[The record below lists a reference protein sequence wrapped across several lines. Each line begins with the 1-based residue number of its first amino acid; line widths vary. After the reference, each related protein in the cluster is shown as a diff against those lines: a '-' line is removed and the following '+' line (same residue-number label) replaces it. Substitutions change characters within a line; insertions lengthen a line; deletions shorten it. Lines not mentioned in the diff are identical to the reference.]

1 MDTDRLALLEYQAI
15 WESQGM
21 ATFSCDA
28 ASPSGTFSCDAACGI
43 FVRVSD
49 AFCSWLGV
57 EPRDLV
63 GKHHSVCFDEAFA
76 RGKELTLLWEKLRVG
91 EKQSVEL
98 RYLHR
103 NGNDVWIRASFV
115 PVRAEGE
122 AGLRVLMCAVEEL
135 KQKTATQFLA
145 NMSHEIRTPMNGIF
159 GMLSLLQD
167 VALGERAKGY
177 VDVCLHSAESLLAV
191 LDDVLLFAKSEDHSI
206 TLERAPFNLNN
217 AIEDVLFI
225 AAGNVSPFQDI
236 DITCFIEPDVPL
248 CLVGDASRLRQVLQH
263 LFTNAVKFTKL
274 GEVGLRVSVAS
285 QSPLTLMFEVTDTGL
300 GISEDD
306 QKRLF
311 IPFRQADSSNT
322 RPFGGAGLGL
332 AICKRLVTLFEGEIG
347 VKSQA
352 GKGSA
357 FWFTA
362 KFHVTAFNAMNV
374 LGLTDLHANI
384 LKDLSILIV
393 DDNATN
399 CMALETTLRLCNCR
413 CQVARSGKEA
423 VERVRVASEKGRG
436 FDVVLLDYHMPG
448 MNGLE
453 VARQIGN
460 MFVSGDAPKIV
471 ALSSS
476 MDHGMFRHEPC
487 IVAYTS
493 KPFRRSQ
500 LLHIICDVMSGKMM
514 MKTGAPSGR
523 KLNGGNLSGAT
534 VLLVEDNETNRVV
547 AREILKRARCNI
559 VEAYNGAD
567 CLEKVNDKVDVVIMD
582 VHMPVLDGIAATR
595 YIRQSYADLPIVI
608 LTADHT
614 EDTRTKS
621 MAAGATRLLLK
632 PVKKDDLLQELCDVL
647 GQHGDAWDQGSYK
660 PDRVRFLIVDD
671 VETNRALAA
680 HQVRKVLE
688 RVSRVEIV
696 FASTG
701 EDAIKTVQSSTSSFD
716 WCLMDVKMQGMGGIA
731 AAHILR
737 QLPQGRSMRIVGLT
751 GYDDPKTLQE
761 CHEAG
766 MSQVLI
772 KPLREHH
779 LAFLFHP
786 SDSDGDAKSP
796 PPADEAPVLFDE
808 SFIGD
813 LEPPSKMIVVR
824 EWKGSS
830 LSLIVRLR
838 AHLAASDAK
847 EMQDAAH
854 LLKGS
859 CGQIGACWAS
869 AIASEIEQKSVAL
882 ELNRVALAK
891 LIDQLEEVLLKTI
904 ARLSS

>member
-1 MDTDRLALLEYQAI
+1 MEADRLALLEHEAI
-15 WESQGM
+15 WRSQGV
-21 ATFSCDA
+21 ATFDEN
-28 ASPSGTFSCDAACGI
+28 GT

-63 GKHHSVCFDEAFA
+63 GKNHAVCFDEAFA
-76 RGKELTLLWEKLRVG
+76 RGKDFTSLWEKLRAG
-91 EKQSVEL
+91 EKQSFEL
-98 RYLHR
+98 RYQHR

-115 PVRAEGE
+115 PFRTDGE
-122 AGLRVLMCAVEEL
+122 VGLHVVMCAVEEL

-167 VALGERAKGY
+167 VALGEKAKGY

-191 LDDVLLFAKSEDHSI
+191 LDDVLLFAKSEEHAI

-225 AAGNVSPFQDI
+225 ASGNVSPFQDI

-274 GEVGLRVSVAS
+274 GEVGLRVSVAT
-285 QSPLTLMFEVTDTGL
+285 QSPFALKFQVTDTGL
-300 GISEDD
+300 GISEED

-311 IPFRQADSSNT
+311 VPFLQADSSNT
-322 RPFGGAGLGL
+322 RQFGGAGLGL

-347 VKSQA
+347 VTSQL
-352 GKGSA
+352 GKGST

-362 KFHVTAFNAMNV
+362 KFQVTAFNAMNV
-374 LGLTDLHANI
+374 LGLTDLHASI

-393 DDNATN
+393 DDNSTN
-399 CMALETTLRLCNCR
+399 CMALETTLRLFNCR

-423 VERVRVASEKGRG
+423 VDAVRLAGDSNRM
-436 FDVVLLDYHMPG
+436 FDVILLDYHMPG

-453 VARQIGN
+453 VARQISSVFFPGE
-460 MFVSGDAPKIV
+460 APKIV

-476 MDHGMFRHEPC
+476 MDHGMFQHEPS

-500 LLHIICDVMSGKMM
+500 LLHIICDVMSGK
-514 MKTGAPSGR
+514 KVKVGSGSGR
-523 KLNGGNLSGAT
+523 EHTGNLSGAT

-567 CLEKVNDKVDVVIMD
+567 CLEKVTDKVSVVIMD

-595 YIRQSYADLPIVI
+595 HIRKSFPDLPIVM

-614 EDTRTKS
+614 EDTRNKCMS
-621 MAAGATRLLLK
+621 AGATRFLLK
-632 PVKKDDLLQELCDVL
+632 PVKKDDLLQELCNVL
-647 GQHGDAWDQGSYK
+647 GQRGDAWDQGSFR
-660 PDRVRFLIVDD
+660 PDHVRFLIVDD

-688 RVSRVEIV
+688 PVSRVEIV

-701 EDAIKTVQSSTSSFD
+701 EEAIKIVQSSSSSFD
-716 WCLMDVKMQGMGGIA
+716 WCLMDVRMEGMGGVA
-731 AAHILR
+731 ATHILR
-737 QLPQGRSMRIVGLT
+737 TLPQGRSMRIIGLT

-761 CHEAG
+761 CHDAG
-766 MSQVLI
+766 MLQVLI

-779 LAFLFHP
+779 LAFLLHP
-786 SDSDGDAKSP
+786 SDSDVEPKPSSP
-796 PPADEAPVLFDE
+796 PLDDAPMLFDE

-813 LEPPSKMIVVR
+813 LEPPSKLIVVR
-824 EWKGSS
+824 EWKKSS
-830 LSLIVRLR
+830 LALVVRLR
-838 AHLAASDAK
+838 EDLLTGDAK
-847 EMQDAAH
+847 KLEDSAH

-869 AIASEIEQKSVAL
+869 AIAGDIEQKSYAL
-882 ELNRVALAK
+882 ESNREALSK
-891 LIDQLEEVLLKTI
+891 LINQLEDVLLKTI
-904 ARLSS
+904 AHLCS